1 MPDFEKSRNHR
12 DRKPRE
18 EAPARPDW
26 QQRVDR
32 PASPDKAKSP
42 LIPHDITPEDLEMG
56 VRVQLKTLT
65 AENAERVARH
75 LAMVAILGDQDIELA
90 HLHAMAAADRAG
102 RIAVVRETLAV
113 TAYMVEDWALALRE
127 FLTHRRMT
135 ASNEHLPMMVDCER
149 GLGRPKRALELGRSV
164 ERADLPAE
172 TRVNLAIAMS
182 GARLDLGEN
191 DLALAELEIRELD
204 PSRVFEYSPPLFW
217 AYSDTLELLGREA
230 ESKKWADLAERA
242 GKAIDAKL
250 APVEESFE
258 IIEELEI
265 PQASDFVRREP
276 RGDRPEGERRSFG
289 DRPSRDGD
297 RPRRDGDRPFRPSSD
312 RPSRDGD
319 RPSRDGD
326 RPRRDGDR
334 PQGDRPARDGERPRT
349 SGYGG
354 PRSGGTGSARPG
366 GTGGRS
372 SGPGGP
378 RSGPGGRSSGPGGP
392 GPRSGGGPRGSNP
405 RGGGPRPGG
414 GGGGRGR

>member
-18 EAPARPDW
+18 DAPARPDW

-102 RIAVVRETLAV
+102 RIAVVRETLAI

-182 GARLDLGEN
+182 GARLDLDEN
-191 DLALAELEIRELD
+191 ELGLAELEIRELD

-217 AYSDTLELLGREA
+217 AYSDTLELLGRAA

-250 APVEESFE
+250 APC
-258 IIEELEI
+258 
-265 PQASDFVRREP
+265 
-276 RGDRPEGERRSFG
+276 
-289 DRPSRDGD
+289 
-297 RPRRDGDRPFRPSSD
+297 
-312 RPSRDGD
+312 
-319 RPSRDGD
+319 
-326 RPRRDGDR
+326 
-334 PQGDRPARDGERPRT
+334 
-349 SGYGG
+349 
-354 PRSGGTGSARPG
+354 
-366 GTGGRS
+366 
-372 SGPGGP
+372 
-378 RSGPGGRSSGPGGP
+378 
-392 GPRSGGGPRGSNP
+392 
-405 RGGGPRPGG
+405 
-414 GGGGRGR
+414 

>member
-18 EAPARPDW
+18 DAPARPDW

-102 RIAVVRETLAV
+102 RIAVVRETLAI

-182 GARLDLGEN
+182 GARLDLDEN
-191 DLALAELEIRELD
+191 ELALAELEIRELD

-217 AYSDTLELLGREA
+217 AYSDTLELLGRAA

-250 APVEESFE
+250 APAEESFE

-265 PQASDFVRREP
+265 PQASDFIRREP
-276 RGDRPEGERRSFG
+276 RGDRPEGDRPQGERRSFG

-297 RPRRDGDRPFRPSSD
+297 RPA
-312 RPSRDGD
+312 
-319 RPSRDGD
+319 RDGD

-334 PQGDRPARDGERPRT
+334 PQGDRPARDGDRPRT

-354 PRSGGTGSARPG
+354 PRSGGTGSPRPG
-366 GTGGRS
+366 GSGGRS
-372 SGPGGP
+372 
-378 RSGPGGRSSGPGGP
+378 SGPGGRSSGPGGA

>member
-1 MPDFEKSRNHR
+1 MPDFDKSRNHR

-102 RIAVVRETLAV
+102 RIAVVRETLAI
-113 TAYMVEDWALALRE
+113 TAYMVEDWALSLRE

-182 GARLDLGEN
+182 GARIDLGEN
-191 DLALAELEIRELD
+191 ELALSELEIRELD

-217 AYSDTLELLGREA
+217 AYSDTLELLGRAA

-250 APVEESFE
+250 APAEESFE

-265 PQASDFVRREP
+265 PQASEFVRREP
-276 RGDRPEGERRSFG
+276 RGDRPARDGDRPRGDRPARDGDRPRSFG
-289 DRPSRDGD
+289 DRPRS
-297 RPRRDGDRPFRPSSD
+297 F
-312 RPSRDGD
+312 
-319 RPSRDGD
+319 GD

-334 PQGDRPARDGERPRT
+334 PQADRPARDGDRPRG
-349 SGYGG
+349 SGFGGPRLGGAGGPDG
-354 PRSGGTGSARPG
+354 PRSGPG
-366 GTGGRS
+366 GPR
-372 SGPGGP
+372 PGGP
-378 RSGPGGRSSGPGGP
+378 RSGPGG
-392 GPRSGGGPRGSNP
+392 PRSGGGPRGA
-405 RGGGPRPGG
+405 GPRPGG

>member
-1 MPDFEKSRNHR
+1 MPDFDKSRNHR
-12 DRKPRE
+12 DRTPRDD
-18 EAPARPDW
+18 APARPDW

-90 HLHAMAAADRAG
+90 HSHAIAAADRAG
-102 RIAVVRETLAV
+102 RIAVVRETLAI

-149 GLGRPKRALELGRSV
+149 GLGRPKKALELGRSV
-164 ERADLPAE
+164 ERTELPAE

-191 DLALAELEIRELD
+191 DLALSELEVRELD
-204 PSRVFEYSPPLFW
+204 ASRVFEYSPALFW
-217 AYSDTLELLGREA
+217 AYSDTLELLGRAA
-230 ESKKWADLAERA
+230 ESKKWADLAGRA
-242 GKAIDAKL
+242 GAAIDAKL

-258 IIEELEI
+258 VLEELEI
-265 PQASDFVRREP
+265 PTASDFVRREP
-276 RGDRPEGERRSFG
+276 RE
-289 DRPSRDGD
+289 
-297 RPRRDGDRPFRPSSD
+297 GDRPFRPAS
-312 RPSRDGD
+312 
-319 RPSRDGD
+319 
-326 RPRRDGDR
+326 
-334 PQGDRPARDGERPRT
+334 DRPARDGERPRRE
-349 SGYGG
+349 GDRPARDGEK
-354 PRSGGTGSARPG
+354 PRSRPG
-366 GTGGRS
+366 APGGRS

-378 RSGPGGRSSGPGGP
+378 RSGGPSGRSSGPGGP
-392 GPRSGGGPRGSNP
+392 RSGGS
-405 RGGGPRPGG
+405 RPG